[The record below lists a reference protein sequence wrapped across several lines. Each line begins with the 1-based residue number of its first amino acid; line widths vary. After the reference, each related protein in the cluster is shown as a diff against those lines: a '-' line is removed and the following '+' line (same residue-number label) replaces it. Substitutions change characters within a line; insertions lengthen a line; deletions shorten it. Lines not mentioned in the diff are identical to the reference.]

1 MNLITISN
9 NVAVPSAYTLT
20 IIEFKNLNTKE
31 LAYVYFMCDH
41 HSPFSVYDE
50 DKRHEEVC
58 LSVFGKTDWKATDK
72 VKIPFTDRSLR
83 SNLYR
88 GLSTTRGTDKV
99 KVACDKYK
107 KLKETSAVRLLK
119 AARES
124 VVKLEK
130 YFKTID
136 LTLVDDNGKPIFAAK
151 DLVANLSKMG
161 DVVNGLTKLEDLVK
175 KEEQVKTGNRGGVE
189 VNKYS
194 Q

>member
-58 LSVFGKTDWKATDK
+58 LSVFGKTDWKA
-72 VKIPFTDRSLR
+72 
-83 SNLYR
+83 
-88 GLSTTRGTDKV
+88 TDKV